1 MVLVIL
7 IIEIVGFLSLLILY
21 SLLNV
26 YILMKFPI
34 FRDVFS
40 GTVIEWYKGGY
51 SLGVLIHLLIYDIN
65 FVVFYRDIRTLCL
78 ETFSL
83 TLSAYEDNAE

>member
-40 GTVIEWYKGGY
+40 GTVIEWYKGG
-51 SLGVLIHLLIYDIN
+51 GIH
-65 FVVFYRDIRTLCL
+65 
-78 ETFSL
+78 
-83 TLSAYEDNAE
+83 